1 MKQLLVCF
9 VAVLAM
15 VSCKET
21 EQKEEEM
28 PAVND
33 EQLQEVAYMEY
44 GGSMSDVEAISAMEM
59 GEKYASMKTGD
70 TTMVKV
76 KGVIADV
83 CSKKGCWVKVPV
95 GQDTTFVR
103 FKDYSFFLPKNGKG
117 KEVVLEGMAFKSV
130 TPVDELKHY
139 AMDAGKSQE
148 EIDAITEEEVTLKF
162 TATAAKVEE
171 FENPDVFEPAPE
183 TTETEE

>member
-1 MKQLLVCF
+1 MKYLLYS
-9 VAVLAM
+9 ALAILAL
-15 VSCKET
+15 SACKEPK
-21 EQKEEEM
+21 QEEEV

-33 EQLQEVAYMEY
+33 DQLEEVAYMDY
-44 GGSMSDVEAISAMEM
+44 GSQMSDSEAITAMEL
-59 GEKYASMKTGD
+59 GEKYNSMKTGD
-70 TTMVKV
+70 TTTVKV

-83 CSKKGCWVKVPV
+83 CPKKGCWVKVPV

-117 KEVVLEGMAFKSV
+117 KEVILEGKAFKSV

-148 EIDAITEEEVTLKF
+148 EIDAITKEEVTLKF
-162 TATAAKVEE
+162 TADAAKVEA
-171 FENPDVFEPAPE
+171 FENPDVETAPE
-183 TTETEE
+183 TTEEAE